1 MLKIP
6 TNWGSL
12 GTSVAGVFKSLHQGA
27 MEELRVDPT
36 CPSSMWA
43 ASTQACGRH
52 TQASPTADRAAAPL
66 PGEMR
71 LHTSSLSA
79 QRLPTSASALPQ
91 APRLPSEL
99 PPWKVIFSRNLMNK
113 TPSQPR
119 SQQAS
124 RGLPHTLRLEQCPQ
138 TKPLI
143 HRGREW
149 WESGRGIPRAAQ
161 PLKGQLGFWVKI
173 YMKIMLLCPASLP
186 QPYHHPG
193 GLWSDTFP
201 PSILPWS
208 HNPPLVTSQLLIQQP
223 TVVMSQDSNFYHFQ

>member
-1 MLKIP
+1 MKNYFSTKGPP
-6 TNWGSL
+6 TEGVWEPLQQVFLSLCIKEPRRSSGRTQPAPAGRGQLALRPVDGTLRLPPQLTEQLPLCLERWGC
-12 GTSVAGVFKSLHQGA
+12 APA
-27 MEELRVDPT
+27 
-36 CPSSMWA
+36 PS
-43 ASTQACGRH
+43 Q
-52 TQASPTADRAAAPL
+52 
-66 PGEMR
+66 
-71 LHTSSLSA
+71 
-79 QRLPTSASALPQ
+79 LPTSASALPQ
-91 APRLPSEL
+91 APGLPSEL
-99 PPWKVIFSRNLMNK
+99 PPWKVILSRNLMNK

-173 YMKIMLLCPASLP
+173 YMKIMPLCPASLP
-186 QPYHHPG
+186 QPHHRPG

-208 HNPPLVTSQLLIQQP
+208 HNPPLVTSQLLIQ
-223 TVVMSQDSNFYHFQ
+223 